1 MICLF
6 VLQPLNSGL
15 TAKKAFWKDENNF
28 NKASIRGFQRAL
40 NFFKIYFVLI
50 YKNAWGSDSIF
61 VKQ

>member
-1 MICLF
+1 MICLL

-28 NKASIRGFQRAL
+28 NKAFVRGFQRAL

-50 YKNAWGSDSIF
+50 YKNA
-61 VKQ
+61 